1 MQLYAEIHADRNGG
15 TRVLDLPKGDTDMA
29 DNKFTGIQL
38 DVKDEDELVITI
50 ETSNGNTLTFSATVE
65 QVEDIMDT
73 LADAFEEVDDE
84 DLADE
89 DDSKA

>member
-1 MQLYAEIHADRNGG
+1 
-15 TRVLDLPKGDTDMA
+15 MA

-50 ETSNGNTLTFSATVE
+50 ETSNGTTLTFSATVD

>member
-1 MQLYAEIHADRNGG
+1 
-15 TRVLDLPKGDTDMA
+15 MA

-50 ETSNGNTLTFSATVE
+50 ETSNGTTLTFSATVD

-84 DLADE
+84 DLAEE

>member
-1 MQLYAEIHADRNGG
+1 MRLYGKIHADRKGG
-15 TRVLDLPKGDTDMA
+15 PRVLHWPQGETDMA

-50 ETSNGNTLTFSATVE
+50 ETSNGTTLTFSATVD

-84 DLADE
+84 DLAEE